1 MGTAVVFVVFLC
13 CCAVGGTAAADDE
26 VININCGSS
35 ESYVDA
41 ITNISWVPD
50 AQYITTGVNA
60 EVPDANTS
68 YPQFSEFTT
77 LRYFPDSRKKNCYSL
92 PVTPNNTYLIRATFF
107 YGSYDQNINATTTT
121 NTTLGLPS
129 FQIAMDETLVSNVT
143 FENADTFTYRE
154 FSVAS
159 QSFVI
164 YLCLVRDNT
173 SSQSSNPFVSSISL
187 HPLPSY
193 PPFVVADLLQDQR
206 QYYQTK
212 YRLSFGGQATDLIR
226 YVGLVRARLI
236 CKLLSSCIPELLN
249 FSNSFQGFGH
259 NGSTLIIICRLAEE
273 DQN

>member
-1 MGTAVVFVVFLC
+1 
-13 CCAVGGTAAADDE
+13 
-26 VININCGSS
+26 
-35 ESYVDA
+35 
-41 ITNISWVPD
+41 VPD

-60 EVPDANTS
+60 EVPDAYTS

-77 LRYFPDSRKKNCYSL
+77 LRYFPDSRKKNCYRL

-121 NTTLGLPS
+121 TLGLPS
-129 FQIAMDETLVSNVT
+129 FQIAIDETLVSNVT
-143 FENADTFTYRE
+143 F
-154 FSVAS
+154 VAS

-164 YLCLVRDNT
+164 YLCLVRDDS

-187 HPLPSY
+187 HPLPSL

-206 QYYQTK
+206 KYYQTK
-212 YRLSFGGQATDLIR
+212 YRLSFGGQATDPIR

-236 CKLLSSCIPELLN
+236 CKLLSSCIAELLN

-259 NGSTLIIICRLAEE
+259 NCSTLVIMCRLAE
-273 DQN
+273 

>member
-1 MGTAVVFVVFLC
+1 LC
-13 CCAVGGTAAADDE
+13 FCAGGGTAAADDE

-35 ESYVDA
+35 DSYVDG
-41 ITNISWVPD
+41 ITNITWVPD
-50 AQYITTGVNA
+50 AKYITTGVNA
-60 EVPDANTS
+60 QVPDAHAS
-68 YPQFSEFTT
+68 YPEFSEFTT

-121 NTTLGLPS
+121 LGLPN
-129 FQIAMDETLVSNVT
+129 FQIAIDETLVSNVT
-143 FENADTFTYRE
+143 FDNADTFIYRE

-164 YLCLVRDNT
+164 YLCLVRDDS

-193 PPFVVADLLQDQR
+193 PAFVVADLVQDQR

-212 YRLSFGGQATDLIR
+212 YRLSFGGESTDLIR
-226 YVGLVRARLI
+226 YVGLVPARLI
-236 CKLLSSCIPELLN
+236 CSKLLSSYISELLN

-259 NGSTLIIICRLAEE
+259 NRSTLVIMCRLAEE